1 MKKIEVIIVSL
12 FITISIFCEIFG
24 YRGNIYPF
32 FSWNLFSVSR
42 DK

>member
-1 MKKIEVIIVSL
+1 MKKIEVIVVSL

-32 FSWNLFSVSR
+32 FSWQLFSYVR
-42 DK
+42 VK